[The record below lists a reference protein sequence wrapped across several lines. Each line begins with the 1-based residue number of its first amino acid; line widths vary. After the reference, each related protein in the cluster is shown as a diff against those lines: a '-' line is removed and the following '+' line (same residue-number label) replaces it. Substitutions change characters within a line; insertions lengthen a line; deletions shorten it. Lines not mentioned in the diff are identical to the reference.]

1 MDTDKLYDLVGV
13 GVGPF
18 NLSLAALLDD
28 QPEVEA
34 LFFEQKEKFE
44 WHPGMLIEGTKL
56 QVPFL
61 ADLVTMADP
70 RSKYTFLNY
79 INEHERM
86 YQFYFLQRLD
96 IPRREYN
103 DYCQWVAQQLE
114 SCQFGHRVTN
124 LRHVKDNESYF
135 EVEILNL
142 STNEKGAFRT
152 KNLVLGTGSVP
163 AVPSSFQGLPEEDVF
178 HTADFLKHQDRCKQ
192 AKSVTVI
199 GSGQS
204 AAEAFRELLKEQ
216 KRYGYRLDWITRSP
230 GFDSMEESKLSLEHF
245 SPDYVNYFYQLP
257 QEKKDEIFPTQGL
270 YYKGISNHT
279 VTDIYNLLYEH
290 SVGQEEL
297 DVGLQVLSEVENIE
311 AKANGNEYR
320 INCKQTETGETFIH
334 ESEVVIT
341 ATGYKPLV
349 PEFIDSLKSII
360 EWDEKGRYKV
370 EGDYRLKTTEDAN
383 EIYVHSGISHTHG
396 VGSTNLGLAIHRN
409 KVIINHL
416 LNRQIYK
423 LPKKNVFQNFSAHNK
438 GTASSS
444 N

>member
-1 MDTDKLYDLVGV
+1 MGTDKLYDLVGV

-28 QPEVEA
+28 QPDVDA

-79 INEHERM
+79 INEHDRM

-103 DYCQWVAQQLE
+103 DYCQWVAKQLE

-135 EVEILNL
+135 EVEVLNL
-142 STNEKGAFRT
+142 GTNEKGAFRT

-163 AVPSSFQGLPEEDVF
+163 AVPPSFQGLPEEDVF
-178 HTADFLKHQDRCKQ
+178 HTAEFLHHQDRCKK
-192 AKSVTVI
+192 AKSITVI

-216 KRYGYRLDWITRSP
+216 KEYGYRLDWITRSP

-311 AKANGNEYR
+311 ADVNGNGYR
-320 INCKQTETGETFIH
+320 INCKHIETEEIFTH
-334 ESEVVIT
+334 NSEVVIT

-370 EGDYRLKTTEDAN
+370 AGDYRLQTTDAGN

-416 LNRQIYK
+416 LDSEIYK
-423 LPKKNVFQNFSAHNK
+423 LPKKNVFQNFSAQ
-438 GTASSS
+438 
-444 N
+444 